1 MEDKF
6 EAYNRKNA
14 KISIG
19 SKEYRLNALKYKSND
34 DKLELMREWFFD
46 NYADPIDLPYNG
58 REGGYQ
64 YIHGGPY
71 DASDVLFST
80 FSGYIEDRFIQDLVD
95 DLNAQS
101 YEWGANP
108 DNSDWYYDQF
118 DDIINPD
125 DAGVDLLAKALESFN
140 ESISHIKDMLEIPI
154 KPEKERYL
162 LGMLQVN
169 TITAMETYLY
179 EAFISSLEIEQKF
192 MFNFLSNSKEYQRE
206 TMPLS
211 RLFDSPA
218 DTESHISLVKKRVKA
233 SLVDKLW
240 HNLEGVVVPLYKIT
254 YGIDLP
260 REIGPIYVAVSQR
273 HDWVHR
279 NGKNKEGELV
289 EISKATINELIA
301 KIEELV
307 TFVDVSLKALIPAED
322 EFGPADEDPGF

>member
-34 DKLELMREWFFD
+34 DKLDLMREWFFD

-71 DASDVLFST
+71 YASEELFGT
-80 FSGYIEDRFIQDLVD
+80 FSDYIENRFIQELVD
-95 DLNAQS
+95 ELDEINH
-101 YEWGANP
+101 EWGGNA
-108 DNSDWYYDQF
+108 DTSDWYYDQF

-125 DAGVDLLAKALESFN
+125 DSGVDLVAKALGSFN

-154 KPEKERYL
+154 KTEKERYL

-169 TITAMETYLY
+169 TITAMETYLA
-179 EAFISSLEIEQKF
+179 EVFISSLEIDQKF
-192 MFNFLSNSKEYQRE
+192 MFNFLSKSNEYKDD
-206 TMPLS
+206 TMHLS

-218 DTESHISLVKKRVKA
+218 DVENHMSLVKKKVKE

-240 HNLEGVVVPLYKIT
+240 HNLKSVVVPLYKIT
-254 YGIDLP
+254 YGIELP
-260 REIGPIYVAVSQR
+260 RDIGPIYVAVSQR

-279 NGKNKEGELV
+279 NGKNKEGELL
-289 EISKATINELIA
+289 EISKATINELIT

-307 TFVDVSLKALIPAED
+307 MFVDVSLKALIPD
-322 EFGPADEDPGF
+322 DDKFDVADEDPGF

>member
-1 MEDKF
+1 MEEKF
-6 EAYNRKNA
+6 ESYNRKNA

-34 DKLELMREWFFD
+34 DKLDLMREWFFD

-80 FSGYIEDRFIQDLVD
+80 FSGYIEDRFIQELVD
-95 DLNAQS
+95 DLNEQS

-125 DAGVDLLAKALESFN
+125 DSGFDLVAKSLRSFN

-169 TITAMETYLY
+169 TITAMETYLA
-179 EAFISSLEIEQKF
+179 ESFISSLEIDQKF
-192 MFNFLSNSKEYQRE
+192 MFNFLSNSKEYQKE
-206 TMPLS
+206 TMHLS
-211 RLFDSPA
+211 RLFDSVSA
-218 DTESHISLVKKRVKA
+218 VENHIVAVKKRVKE
-233 SLVDKLW
+233 SLVDKSW
-240 HNLEGVVVPLYKIT
+240 HNISDIVVPLYKIT
-254 YGIDLP
+254 YGIELP
-260 REIGPIYVAVSQR
+260 RDIGPIYVAVSQR

-279 NGKNKEGELV
+279 NGKNKEGELL
-289 EISKATINELIA
+289 EISKATINELIT

-307 TFVDVSLKALIPAED
+307 MFVDVSLKALIPD
-322 EFGPADEDPGF
+322 DDKFDVADEDPGF

>member
-14 KISIG
+14 KITIG

-46 NYADPIDLPYNG
+46 NYADPIDLPFNS

-71 DASDVLFST
+71 YASEELFGT
-80 FSGYIEDRFIQDLVD
+80 FSEYIEDRFSQELVD
-95 DLNAQS
+95 ELDEINH
-101 YEWGANP
+101 EWGGNAYT
-108 DNSDWYYDQF
+108 SDWYYDQF

-125 DAGVDLLAKALESFN
+125 DAGVDLLSKPLRSFN
-140 ESISHIKDMLEIPI
+140 ESIGHIKDMVEIPI

-169 TITAMETYLY
+169 TITAMETYLS
-179 EAFISSLEIEQKF
+179 EVFISSLEIDQKF
-192 MFNFLSNSKEYQRE
+192 MFNFLSNSNDYQKS
-206 TMPLS
+206 TMHLS

-218 DTESHISLVKKRVKA
+218 DIESHIALVKKKVKEG
-233 SLVDKLW
+233 LVDKLW
-240 HNLEGVVVPLYKIT
+240 HNLKDVVVPLYKNT

-279 NGKNKEGELV
+279 NGKNKKGELV
-289 EISKATINELIA
+289 EISKEIINELITE
-301 KIEELV
+301 IEELV
-307 TFVDVSLKALIPAED
+307 AFVDTSLKALIPND
-322 EFGPADEDPGF
+322 DQFDPADEDPF